1 MFSAT
6 CAVLRNIINDRSK
19 LNQRAE
25 ADGVYDS
32 ITSFEFVF
40 ILHLMRD
47 IMEITDDL
55 CQALQIPDISCPYKG
70 GRGRSHSERDQLTME
85 HHFRVDIFMVT
96 VDSQLQELNNRF
108 KKDVMEL
115 FVLSSALDPR
125 DRYRSF
131 KIEDIFKLANKFYP
145 MDFSEQEK
153 LHLKYQLENYKLDI
167 SILPEFQKLSTIS
180 ELCQLL
186 AKTKKLTS
194 YPLIDRLIRLVLTL
208 PVSTATSERA
218 FSAMKL
224 IKSKL
229 HNRIEDGFLASYLI
243 TYIEK
248 DIDRGF
254 DVDSIIH
261 AFDIMKERRVQLKM
275 PNFSI

>member
-1 MFSAT
+1 
-6 CAVLRNIINDRSK
+6 
-19 LNQRAE
+19 
-25 ADGVYDS
+25 
-32 ITSFEFVF
+32 
-40 ILHLMRD
+40 
-47 IMEITDDL
+47 
-55 CQALQIPDISCPYKG
+55 
-70 GRGRSHSERDQLTME
+70 ME

-96 VDSQLQELNNRF
+96 VDTQLQELNNRF
-108 KKDVMEL
+108 EEDVMEL
-115 FVLSSALDPR
+115 LVLSSTLDPR
-125 DRYRSF
+125 DGYRSF
-131 KIEDIFKLANKFYP
+131 KIEDICKLANKFYP

-153 LHLKYQLENYKLDI
+153 LHLKYQLESYKLDI

-186 AKTKKLTS
+186 AKTEKLAS
-194 YPLIDRLIRLVLTL
+194 YPLIDRLIRLVFTL

-218 FSAMKL
+218 FSVMKL

-229 HNRIEDGFLASYLI
+229 RNRIEDGFLASYLI